1 MQIHYLIYIAVHNIY
16 CNWRRRISLFFLMHD
31 IYSLTNFVKI
41 QGYKQLIIFWTMKM
55 KTFKCILV
63 DNKIVDTWKVNNNIA
78 CYILYYC
85 GISFCSKMVSYFFF
99 INVNLLSLR
108 LKFMVIN
115 ATFNNISVISCF
127 IEVKIQKSYLFFI
140 QSFIYVFILLY

>member
-1 MQIHYLIYIAVHNIY
+1 MQLKKKDFIV
-16 CNWRRRISLFFLMHD
+16 FLMHE
-31 IYSLTNFVKI
+31 IYVLNNFVKI

-55 KTFKCILV
+55 KNFKCILV
-63 DNKIVDTWKVNNNIA
+63 DNKIVDKWKVNNNIA

-85 GISFCSKMVSYFFF
+85 GISFCSKMASYFFF
-99 INVNLLSLR
+99 INVDLLSLR

-127 IEVKIQKSYLFFI
+127 IEAKIQKSYLFFI
-140 QSFIYVFILLY
+140 QSFIYLFILLY